1 MVQPEKKKK
10 KDRDGA
16 SVTEHPARA
25 RCAIEVQKVK
35 FLAQE
40 MPGTARV
47 NQTRTEGAREMLF
60 MVMSCLVCYSHSS
73 DNSHAAKIICF
84 G

>member
-1 MVQPEKKKK
+1 MVQPGKKKK

-47 NQTRTEGAREMLF
+47 NQTHAQRVLGKCFLW
-60 MVMSCLVCYSHSS
+60 SCLALSAILTLQTIHTQQ
-73 DNSHAAKIICF
+73 K
-84 G
+84 